1 MKEKLAKIREE
12 ILKQIDASENLDKLN
27 EVRVSAL
34 GKKGALTELLKSM
47 KEVAPQDRPKVGQM
61 VNEVRAERMRLLTL
75 PCLQR
80 KIPLDIVIP
89 IRSLWKR

>member
-34 GKKGALTELLKSM
+34 TEPGTVTSSPFPVCPICVVLPYFGLT
-47 KEVAPQDRPKVGQM
+47 R
-61 VNEVRAERMRLLTL
+61 R
-75 PCLQR
+75 
-80 KIPLDIVIP
+80 IPRNP
-89 IRSLWKR
+89 IASHTSAFF

>member
-47 KEVAPQDRPKVGQM
+47 K
-61 VNEVRAERMRLLTL
+61 
-75 PCLQR
+75 
-80 KIPLDIVIP
+80 
-89 IRSLWKR
+89 